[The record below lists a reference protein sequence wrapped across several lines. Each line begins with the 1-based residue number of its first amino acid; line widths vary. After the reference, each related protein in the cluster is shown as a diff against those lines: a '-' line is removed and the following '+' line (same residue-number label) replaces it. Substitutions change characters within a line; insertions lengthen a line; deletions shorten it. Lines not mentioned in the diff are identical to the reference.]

1 MDRFHGTSIV
11 QNANGALIGGC
22 TFECT
27 MCSRKFFRRG
37 DLNNHIKSMHFRTK
51 TSNTSKFIKSE
62 NQNIEKPQICPACS
76 EVFLDET
83 SLSKHLL
90 DSHKSSMHEC
100 SLCPKKFSSES
111 GLKYHLKSK
120 HFMNTQPPEINVKQ
134 DFCEQEETSNHYVKG
149 HFFLFQL

>member
-1 MDRFHGTSIV
+1 MAAADCDP
-11 QNANGALIGGC
+11 ALLISPWIC
-22 TFECT
+22 
-27 MCSRKFFRRG
+27 M
-37 DLNNHIKSMHFRTK
+37 
-51 TSNTSKFIKSE
+51 
-62 NQNIEKPQICPACS
+62 QICPACS

-134 DFCEQEETSNHYVKG
+134 DFCGQEETSNHFG
-149 HFFLFQL
+149 LLTTSG